1 MTSQSCAHTTAQPIN
16 LKTGLNMTKLK
27 TILAALA
34 LAGAAT
40 GAGLAHAAD
49 ISLSTAASLNGN
61 TAHFGRDLTSY
72 SVGDLF
78 TDRYTFSSGNLSNL
92 VGGVISVSPGAG
104 PLRNLDITDL
114 GLYNTAGLL
123 VAGVTHGNGAADV
136 WTIKSSGPLSADN
149 YYLQVSGTVLAS
161 NDSSYAGHLT
171 LAPVPEPATY
181 GMMLGGLGV
190 LGFLARRRKQ
200 A

>member
-1 MTSQSCAHTTAQPIN
+1 MS
-16 LKTGLNMTKLK
+16 KTN

-34 LAGAAT
+34 LVGATAGAN
-40 GAGLAHAAD
+40 LAHAAD
-49 ISLSTAASLNGN
+49 ISQSTAAALTGN
-61 TAHFGRDLTSY
+61 TAHFGRDLTIY
-72 SVGDLF
+72 SAGDVF
-78 TDRYTFSSGNLSNL
+78 SDRYTFTSGNINGL

-104 PLRNLDITDL
+104 PFRNIDITDL
-114 GLYNTAGLL
+114 SLYNASGL
-123 VAGVTHGNGAADV
+123 VAGGISHGNGAADV
-136 WTIKSSGPLSADN
+136 WTIKSMGPLSADN
-149 YYLQVSGTVLAS
+149 YYLQVSGTVMSGSDA
-161 NDSSYAGHLT
+161 SYAGHLT

>member
-1 MTSQSCAHTTAQPIN
+1 
-16 LKTGLNMTKLK
+16 MTKTK

-34 LAGAAT
+34 LVGATAG
-40 GAGLAHAAD
+40 GSLAHAAD
-49 ISLSTAASLNGN
+49 ISQTTAASLTGN
-61 TAHFGRDLTSY
+61 TAHFGRDLTAY

-78 TDRYTFSSGNLSNL
+78 TDRFTFTSGNLSNF

-104 PLRNLDITDL
+104 PAKNIDITDL
-114 GLYNTAGLL
+114 SLYNSL
-123 VAGVTHGNGAADV
+123 GVVVGGVSHGNGAADV
-136 WTIKSSGPLSADN
+136 WTIKSMGPLTADS

-161 NDSSYAGHLT
+161 NDASYAGHLT

-190 LGFLARRRKQ
+190 LGFLARRRKNQ

>member
-1 MTSQSCAHTTAQPIN
+1 
-16 LKTGLNMTKLK
+16 MTKTK

-34 LAGAAT
+34 LVGATAG
-40 GAGLAHAAD
+40 GSLAHAAD
-49 ISLSTAASLNGN
+49 ISQTTAASLTGN
-61 TAHFGRDLTSY
+61 TAHFGRDLTAY

-78 TDRYTFSSGNLSNL
+78 TDRFTFTSGNLSNF

-104 PLRNLDITDL
+104 PAKNLDITGL
-114 GLYNTAGLL
+114 SLYNAMGEV
-123 VAGVTHGNGAADV
+123 VAGTSHGNGAADV
-136 WTIKSSGPLSADN
+136 WTIKSMGPLTADS
-149 YYLQVSGTVLAS
+149 YYLQVSGTVLS
-161 NDSSYAGHLT
+161 TNDASYAGHLT

-190 LGFLARRRKQ
+190 LGFLARRRKNQ